1 MKEMKLNIQ
10 LFGHTNSTENYE
22 LPQFVGTD
30 KPTWLGD
37 INTAMST
44 IDTAMGTNSS
54 NISSLGTR
62 VTNAEGVATQ
72 ASTDVATLT
81 GTVNTLSGNVTTV
94 TTTANNAQSTATSA
108 LNTANSASDKANANA
123 GKIGD
128 LTDLTTT
135 ANTDLVSATNEV
147 NEKTDKH
154 LICADLSANQSVSV
168 GTAYNQYQLNLNETR
183 AVIGTKLTFDT
194 TNHRILVG
202 SGVNHVK
209 ISAYDSVK
217 GIANAIELCVRKN
230 GTIIGMDS
238 TTPHNNNSIE
248 TVAVVDLVT
257 PVVAGDYIDVA
268 IRAGATGTLTV
279 AGTTYSNICVEVI
292 D

>member
-1 MKEMKLNIQ
+1 MKLMKLNIQ
-10 LFGHTNSTENYE
+10 LFSHTNETENYD

-37 INTAMST
+37 FNSAMAS
-44 IDTAMGTNSS
+44 IDTAMGTNAS
-54 NISSLGTR
+54 NITSLGSR
-62 VTNAEGVATQ
+62 VTSAEGVASQ
-72 ASTDVATLT
+72 ASSDVTTLT

-108 LNTANSASDKANANA
+108 LNTANSADGKADANA

-128 LTDLTTT
+128 LTDLDTT
-135 ANTDLVSATNEV
+135 AKTDLVSAINEV

-154 LICADLSANQSVSV
+154 LICADLSANQSVSI

-183 AVIGTKLTFDT
+183 AVIGTKLTFDS
-194 TNHRILVG
+194 TNHRITVG

-217 GIANAIELCVRKN
+217 GIANAIELCIRKN

-238 TTPHNNNSIE
+238 VTPPNANSVE
-248 TVAVVDLVT
+248 TVTVVDLVT
-257 PVVAGDYIDVA
+257 SVEAGDYIDVA
-268 IRAGATGTLTV
+268 VRAGATGTLTV